1 MTAGELDI
9 LHPENMCEE
18 GRLLRGITMSKLLE
32 LYKLGEITLKNRVI
46 MAPLTRSRASTE
58 GVHGDLAVEYYR
70 QRARAG
76 LIITEATAVSKQGSG
91 YVNIPGI
98 WNDAQVQGWKPVTK
112 AVHDAGGK
120 IFLQMFHTGRIG
132 HSSLYGEQP
141 VAPSA
146 KTPSGQVM
154 AADYSMQPYETPR
167 ALRTEE
173 IPGIVAQF
181 KNGAVNAK
189 KAGFDGIEIH
199 GANSYLIDQFLRDA
213 TNERTDEYGGSP
225 ENRARLLK
233 EIVEAAVEVWGPG
246 KVGVRLSPT
255 TPFNGMSDSDPLK
268 TFSVATEMLNKYPLA
283 YLHTTELEITAHLRN
298 IFKGPLIVN
307 GGLTQES
314 GEQLV
319 KEGKADLIAY
329 GTLYISNP
337 DLPERFKTGAPLAP
351 ADKATFYQGGAS
363 GYTDYPAATKKAA

>member
-1 MTAGELDI
+1 
-9 LHPENMCEE
+9 
-18 GRLLRGITMSKLLE
+18 MSKLLE
-32 LYKLGEITLKNRVI
+32 SYKLGEISLKNRVI

-70 QRARAG
+70 QRAGAG

-98 WNDAQVQGWKPVTK
+98 WNDAQVEGWKPVVK
-112 AVHDAGGK
+112 AVHNAGGK
-120 IFLQMFHTGRIG
+120 IFMQLFHTGRIG

-141 VAPSA
+141 VAPSV
-146 KTPSGQVM
+146 KKPEGQVM
-154 AADYSMQPYETPR
+154 AADYSMQPYEEPR
-167 ALRTEE
+167 ALKTEE

-199 GANSYLIDQFLRDA
+199 GANSYLIDEFLRDA

-233 EIVEAAVEVWGPG
+233 EIVEAAIEVWGPG
-246 KVGVRLSPT
+246 KVGVRLSPLN
-255 TPFNGMSDSDPLK
+255 PFNGMSDSDPVK
-268 TFSVATEMLNKYPLA
+268 TYSAVAKILSNYPLA
-283 YLHTTELEITAHLRN
+283 YVHSLEPQSDNYVTAAIRK
-298 IFKGPLIVN
+298 IYKGTLIAN
-307 GGLTQES
+307 AGLTQES
-314 GEQLV
+314 GEKLIN
-319 KEGKADLIAY
+319 EGKADLIAY

-337 DLPERFKTGAPLAP
+337 DLPERFRNGLPLAP
-351 ADKATFYQGGAS
+351 ADNTTFYGGGAK
-363 GYTDYPAATKKAA
+363 GYADYPAATKKAA